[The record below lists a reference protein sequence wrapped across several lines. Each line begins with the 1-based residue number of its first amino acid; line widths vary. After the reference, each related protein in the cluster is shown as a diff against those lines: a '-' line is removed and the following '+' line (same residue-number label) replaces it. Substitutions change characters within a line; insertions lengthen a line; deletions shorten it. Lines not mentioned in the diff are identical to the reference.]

1 MLLAFNVLI
10 ENTIHFFRGAAN
22 RADTKLLLDLFQQ
35 QKDLD
40 KKVVRLTEIVTENNV
55 MLRELHAKN
64 MQVPSSSYVAKSIPV
79 PADNEAEL
87 EDLINRDG
95 MVRVGIYYY
104 IHSKY

>member
-1 MLLAFNVLI
+1 MKVWFS
-10 ENTIHFFRGAAN
+10 FRGAAN
-22 RADTKLLLDLFQQ
+22 RADAKLLLDLFQQ

-64 MQVPSSSYVAKSIPV
+64 MQVPSSSYVAKFIPI

-87 EDLINRDG
+87 DELINRDD
-95 MVRVGIYYY
+95 MVRVGIYCY
-104 IHSKY
+104 IHNKY